1 MASGLIYLAIIG
13 MWVAYFLPRWV
24 HNKNEFSGKHV
35 ERYKSALRVV
45 AGNTP
50 GARVGTGVIY
60 TDVDQVARVAQQ
72 LMRRRIIFSII
83 FISLVATLVG
93 ATMQTLAIQ

>member
-60 TDVDQVARVAQQ
+60 TDVDRVARVAQQ
-72 LMRRRIIFSII
+72 LLRRHRNLRRRFVRRRNKPVP
-83 FISLVATLVG
+83 LR
-93 ATMQTLAIQ
+93 